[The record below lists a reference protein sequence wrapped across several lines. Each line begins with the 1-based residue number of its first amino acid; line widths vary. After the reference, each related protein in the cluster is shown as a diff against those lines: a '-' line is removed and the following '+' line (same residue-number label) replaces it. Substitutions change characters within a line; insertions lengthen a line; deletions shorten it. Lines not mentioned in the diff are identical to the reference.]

1 MHKKANT
8 NQKNKEKII
17 TFTIVVIH
25 RSLKKL
31 DEALGKIG
39 CKR

>member
-1 MHKKANT
+1 MN
-8 NQKNKEKII
+8 IDFFI
-17 TFTIVVIH
+17 TFTTVVIH